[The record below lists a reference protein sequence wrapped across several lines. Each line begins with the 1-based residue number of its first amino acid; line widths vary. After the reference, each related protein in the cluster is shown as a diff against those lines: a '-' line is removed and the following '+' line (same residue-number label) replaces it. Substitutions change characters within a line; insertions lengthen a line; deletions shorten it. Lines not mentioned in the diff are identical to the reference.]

1 MNFKPNLKFIVK
13 ETERN
18 FKNLEIMK
26 KLSIILAAFIAMVAI
41 EANAQKFA
49 LIDMEYILKSIPAYE
64 MANEQLKQVSQKWEK
79 EIEQQ
84 AEKVESMYK
93 DYQANSIFYTE
104 EQKVKKEEEILA
116 EDKKTQ
122 ELKRT
127 YFGPEGE
134 LFKKRE
140 ALMKP
145 IQDDIYEAVK
155 SISETKGYQMI
166 MDRASAVSVIYAT
179 PKIDISNEV
188 LSKLGYSK

>member
-1 MNFKPNLKFIVK
+1 MNFKPNPKFIVK

-49 LIDMEYILKSIPAYE
+49 LIDMEYILKNIPAYE